1 MMAHSWNSIEG
12 AVSFN
17 EIFVVQCTTVLCA
30 LRSHNLFSFL
40 FCFFK
45 MRYRAKES
53 GPTTSVC
60 LFQNLLVKKQ
70 FQCFLTLL
78 VATGR
83 YSGAVFDIFLWGARK
98 KRVKPK
104 KASFVRLGIVVGLGC
119 CRVIAIMWNT
129 KDRTKGLSCF
139 MNALDYCSATTGTRL
154 AVQTKLKTVEDKEV
168 QRTAYFS
175 WSCRRCCW
183 CYCFSHGWKL
193 VYLSAFW

>member
-17 EIFVVQCTTVLCA
+17 EIVVVQRTTVLCA

-45 MRYRAKES
+45 MRHRAKES
-53 GPTTSVC
+53 GPTASVC

-83 YSGAVFDIFLWGARK
+83 YSGAVFDIFL
-98 KRVKPK
+98 
-104 KASFVRLGIVVGLGC
+104 
-119 CRVIAIMWNT
+119 
-129 KDRTKGLSCF
+129 
-139 MNALDYCSATTGTRL
+139 
-154 AVQTKLKTVEDKEV
+154 
-168 QRTAYFS
+168 
-175 WSCRRCCW
+175 
-183 CYCFSHGWKL
+183 
-193 VYLSAFW
+193 